1 MTPDPSARPFPAAN
15 LPADPRRRLPLSW
28 FLAAVIGLAMLVA
41 MALLLWLTLG
51 TARDNTLQLLRDKAQ
66 LVLTL
71 VQARTDQFL
80 EPAEALAGDV
90 ARRIERGEIS
100 TADQPA
106 LVEALGYALSAAPQI
121 NAAVY
126 VDDEGWLVSVFRDRE
141 TGRLGSSFEDWHADA
156 AVKAAVAQLHLE
168 SEPQPHWGEPL
179 FSAGAAA
186 TLVYFA
192 HPVHQRDG
200 NLGIVVATTTVQDLS
215 TFIGSIDTPGSIGTF
230 ILYGHDRVMAHPR
243 LRVPS
248 ELMTAEMPLP
258 SLAEIGDPALAA
270 IWAPGWEQ
278 RRIAELDI
286 PAHWVEDDTG
296 NYVYLYD
303 ELTNARETPWVIGG
317 YFRARDIGQE
327 WRRVNVATGIAA
339 GLLVLSLAGAILLAR
354 LLAKPA
360 TQIADAARAISALEL
375 ERIEPLGGSRIREI
389 DDAERSLNAVV
400 GALRSFVRYLPSD
413 LVHYVLRHPERDIGK
428 PQLRSMTILFT
439 DISGFTTLAENLEPA
454 AVGALLN
461 AHFADLE
468 ACIRSTGGTIDKYLG
483 DGLLAFWGAPEPL
496 ADHQRRAVEAA
507 LAMAAVT
514 SRRNAAAALPLR
526 LRIGIAAGEILV
538 GDLGAPTRM
547 NYTVIGD
554 SVNLAQRLLE
564 IGHSAAPAHETVIV
578 TTAECIAAIEP
589 PPRTRPLGQHAIRGR
604 VGTVELVEVLPPP
617 TEP

>member
-1 MTPDPSARPFPAAN
+1 MTAAPPARPVPAAT
-15 LPADPRRRLPLSW
+15 PQADRRRRLPLSW

-71 VQARTDQFL
+71 VRARTNQFL

-90 ARRIERGEIS
+90 ARRIERGEIN
-100 TADQPA
+100 TADQSA
-106 LVEALGYALSAAPQI
+106 LVQALGYALSAAPQI

-126 VDDEGWLVSVFRDRE
+126 VDAEGWLVSVFRDRE
-141 TGRLGSSFEDWHADA
+141 TGRLGSSFEDWQADA
-156 AVKAAVAQLHLE
+156 AVKAAVAQLHLD

-192 HPVHQRDG
+192 HPVRERDG
-200 NLGIVVATTTVQDLS
+200 DLGIVVATTTVQDLS
-215 TFIGSIDTPGSIGTF
+215 TFIGSIDTPGTIGTF
-230 ILYGHDRVMAHPR
+230 ILYGRDKVLAHPR
-243 LRVPS
+243 LRVAS
-248 ELMTAEMPLP
+248 ELMTADAPLP

-270 IWAPGWEQ
+270 IWAPGWEE
-278 RRIAELDI
+278 RRIADLDI
-286 PAHWVEDDTG
+286 PAHGSRDDSDS
-296 NYVYLYD
+296 YVYLYD
-303 ELTNARETPWVIGG
+303 ELTTARDTPWVIGG
-317 YFRARDIGQE
+317 YFRAEDLGRE
-327 WRRVNVATGIAA
+327 WRRLNVVTGIAA
-339 GLLVLSLAGAILLAR
+339 ALLVLSLGGAVLIAR
-354 LLAKPA
+354 LLAGPA
-360 TQIADAARAISALEL
+360 TQIADTARAISALQL
-375 ERIEPLGGSRIREI
+375 DRIEPLAGSRIREL
-389 DDAERSLNAVV
+389 DDAEHSLNAMVA
-400 GALRSFVRYLPSD
+400 ALRSFVRYLPSD

-468 ACIRSTGGTIDKYLG
+468 ACIRGTGGTIDKYLG

-507 LAMAAVT
+507 LAMAEAT
-514 SRRNAAAALPLR
+514 SRRNAEVALPLR

-589 PPRTRPLGQHAIRGR
+589 PPRTRPLGQHVIRGR
-604 VGTVELVEVLPPP
+604 AGPVELVEVLPPTTLP
-617 TEP
+617 

>member
-1 MTPDPSARPFPAAN
+1 MTAVPPAPMLPAAT
-15 LPADPRRRLPLSW
+15 PQPDRRRRLPLSW
-28 FLAAVIGLAMLVA
+28 FLAAVIGLAMMVA

-51 TARDNTLQLLRDKAQ
+51 TARENTLQLLRDKAQ

-71 VQARTDQFL
+71 VRARTDQFL

-90 ARRIERGEIS
+90 ARRIERGEIN
-100 TADQPA
+100 TTDQTE
-106 LVEALGYALSAAPQI
+106 LVGALGYALSAAPQI

-126 VDDEGWLVSVFRDRE
+126 VDAEGWLVSVFRDRE
-141 TGRLGSSFEDWHADA
+141 TGRIGSSFEDWQGDA
-156 AVKAAVAQLHLE
+156 AVKAAIAQLHLD

-192 HPVHQRDG
+192 HPVLERDG
-200 NLGIVVATTTVQDLS
+200 DLGIVVATTTVQDLS
-215 TFIGSIDTPGSIGTF
+215 AFIGSIDTPGTIGTF
-230 ILYGHDRVMAHPR
+230 ILYGKDRVMAHPR
-243 LRVPS
+243 LRQGS
-248 ELMTAEMPLP
+248 GLTTADKPLP
-258 SLAEIGDPALAA
+258 GLAEIGDPALAA
-270 IWAPGWEQ
+270 IWAPGWEE

-286 PAHWVEDDTG
+286 DAHWSTSISG

-303 ELTNARETPWVIGG
+303 ELTTARETPWVIGG
-317 YFRARDIGQE
+317 YFRAEDIGQE
-327 WRRVNVATGIAA
+327 WRRVNIATGIAG
-339 GLLVLSLAGAILLAR
+339 GLLVLSLAGAVLLAR
-354 LLAKPA
+354 LLARPA
-360 TQIADAARAISALEL
+360 TQIADAARSISALEL

-428 PQLRSMTILFT
+428 PRLRSMSILFT
-439 DISGFTTLAENLEPA
+439 DISGFTALAENLEPA

-468 ACIRSTGGTIDKYLG
+468 ACIRGTGGTIDKYLG

-507 LAMAAVT
+507 LAMAEVT
-514 SRRNAAAALPLR
+514 SRHNAEAAVPLR

-547 NYTVIGD
+547 NYTVVGD
-554 SVNLAQRLLE
+554 PVNLAQRLLE
-564 IGHSAAPAHETVIV
+564 IGHSAAPTHETVIV

-589 PPRTRPLGQHAIRGR
+589 PPRTRPLGEHAIRGR
-604 VGTVELVEVLPPP
+604 VGTVELVEVLPPIA
-617 TEP
+617 EP

>member
-1 MTPDPSARPFPAAN
+1 MTPDPSAIPAAPQ
-15 LPADPRRRLPLSW
+15 PADRRRRLPLSW

-51 TARDNTLQLLRDKAQ
+51 TARDNTLQLLRDKAR

-80 EPAEALAGDV
+80 EPAEALATEV
-90 ARRIERGEIS
+90 ARQIEAGEI
-100 TADQPA
+100 DRDPP
-106 LVEALGYALSAAPQI
+106 EALIEAFGYALAAAPQL
-121 NAAVY
+121 NAASFAGTDGWLITVFREADGKLGWDRGPWAADPMIERAVRHYLEAEDPAPGWAAPLY
-126 VDDEGWLVSVFRDRE
+126 VDGAGTTIL
-141 TGRLGSSFEDWHADA
+141 SF
-156 AVKAAVAQLHLE
+156 
-168 SEPQPHWGEPL
+168 
-179 FSAGAAA
+179 
-186 TLVYFA
+186 T
-192 HPVHQRDG
+192 HPVYQEG
-200 NLGIVVATTTVQDLS
+200 EFVGFVTGTTSVVNLSNFMA
-215 TFIGSIDTPGSIGTF
+215 SIDAPGTIGTF
-230 ILYGHDRVMAHPR
+230 VLFGRDRVLAHPL
-243 LRVPS
+243 LRQAGNLTTKN
-248 ELMTAEMPLP
+248 EPLP

-270 IWAPGWEQ
+270 IWAPGWEE
-278 RRIAELDI
+278 RRIPELDI
-286 PAHWVEDDTG
+286 PAHWVEDQTG

-303 ELTNARETPWVIGG
+303 ELTTARETPWVIGG

-339 GLLVLSLAGAILLAR
+339 GLLVMSLAGAVLLAR
-354 LLAKPA
+354 LLARPA
-360 TQIADAARAISALEL
+360 TQIADTARAISALEL
-375 ERIEPLGGSRIREI
+375 ERIEPLGGSRIREL

-413 LVHYVLRHPERDIGK
+413 LVHFVLRHPERDIGK
-428 PQLRSMTILFT
+428 PKLRSMTILFT

-514 SRRNAAAALPLR
+514 SRRNAEAALPLR
-526 LRIGIAAGEILV
+526 LRIGVAAGEILV

-554 SVNLAQRLLE
+554 PVNLAQRLLE
-564 IGHSAAPAHETVIV
+564 IGHSAAPEHETVIV

-589 PPRTRPLGQHAIRGR
+589 RPRMRPLGRHTVRGR
-604 VGTVELVEVLPPP
+604 VGTVELVEVLPPAADS
-617 TEP
+617 